1 MKRYNQLLPL
11 LLSFVL
17 LTQAGVLL
25 SGCKKQTP
33 EEEKYIA
40 SIIEQR
46 KQKDLEMK
54 TSPQSPFVRDSNAHF
69 APLKYFDVDPL
80 FVFKSKLFRY
90 EKQDTVITFGTKGE
104 ERKVIKTGYLEFLKE
119 GKEYKITVYK
129 GATKSGEIYYSLWF
143 TDKTTGSDTY
153 GVGRYLDFEI
163 NADPEFIY
171 TFDFN
176 LAYSPYCSYS
186 SIYSC
191 AIPTKDDYLD
201 LEITAGEK
209 KFHE

>member
-1 MKRYNQLLPL
+1 MKRFHQLLRL
-11 LLSFVL
+11 LLSLVIL
-17 LTQAGVLL
+17 SHSGVLL
-25 SGCKKQTP
+25 PGCKKQTP

-40 SIIEQR
+40 AIIEQR
-46 KQKDLEMK
+46 KAKDLEMK
-54 TSPQSPFVRDSNAHF
+54 TSPQSPFVRDSNANY
-69 APLKYFDVDPL
+69 APLKYFDVDPS

-104 ERKVIKTGYLEFLKE
+104 ERKVVRIGNLAFAKNSKQYL
-119 GKEYKITVYK
+119 INVYK
-129 GATKSGEIYYSLWF
+129 GVTKSGESYYSMWF
-143 TDKTTGSDTY
+143 TDKTTGAETY
-153 GVGRYLDFEI
+153 GVGRYLDFEL
-163 NADPEFIY
+163 NPDPEFIY

-191 AIPTKDDYLD
+191 AIPTKEDYLD
-201 LEITAGEK
+201 LEIEAGEK